1 MKENTEGIKTGVVKY
16 YEKKKPI
23 RIIKRPEK
31 SEIRN
36 KKGQ

>member
-1 MKENTEGIKTGVVKY
+1 MKENTEGIKTEVIKY

-23 RIIKRPEK
+23 IRIIKRWVK

-36 KKGQ
+36 K